1 MNTEILIMRNKKKC
15 SFMRII
21 LMTFLWLC
29 SIDSLAQTITG
40 RVVDELSQPMAF
52 ANVMLLNGADS
63 SFIKGAIT
71 KDDGTFVIYLPHY
84 A

>member
-1 MNTEILIMRNKKKC
+1 MNCLSVKLCLATALLFGI
-15 SFMRII
+15 RIVVN
-21 LMTFLWLC
+21 
-29 SIDSLAQTITG
+29 AQNVITG
-40 RVVDELSQPMAF
+40 RVIDELSQPMAF

-71 KDDGTFVIYLPHY
+71 KDDGTFGIYLPHY

>member
-1 MNTEILIMRNKKKC
+1 MRNKKKC

-40 RVVDELSQPMAF
+40 RVIDELSQPMAF

>member
-1 MNTEILIMRNKKKC
+1 MRNKKKC

-40 RVVDELSQPMAF
+40 RVIDELSQPMAF

-71 KDDGTFVIYLPHY
+71 RDDGTFVID
-84 A
+84 ADCKN